1 MLKNIA
7 IVLRGSVIA
16 QAIGFLVLPILS
28 RLFAPEAFGAYQ
40 FFQAILTLL
49 LVTASMRFEVA
60 LLRAADGAELRAVL
74 WLCFVLN
81 LLVST
86 LVALL
91 VGLILAGGWPEAAA
105 SLPFTLW
112 LFPLA
117 LLLAGV
123 GQILTYLVTRESA
136 FPVSANSKVA
146 QAGAYAA
153 SGLALGAAA
162 PAVSGI
168 ILADLCGR
176 FALVG
181 MLLAWV
187 RRRKRDLF
195 GPVSRVQIV
204 AAASKFR
211 EFPLISVPGGIV
223 NTLGAVLTPM
233 MIYATFSPYVS
244 GQFALVERGLTIP
257 VALLVTAVSQ
267 VYMAGFAEALRKPGQ
282 SALAQFRKVVRNM
295 ALIGGPPV
303 LILIAFGPT
312 IFVTVFGE
320 RWLLAGEFARIMA
333 PAFWLV
339 LISGA
344 VNMTITLLGRQ
355 KLQMAW
361 EVGRLAAM
369 AAIWTAIPLLALS
382 ATTAVILHSLLILAT
397 CIAFLV
403 MANWALKAHGRAE
416 DALAVESQ

>member
-40 FFQAILTLL
+40 LFQAILAIL

-60 LLRAADGAELRAVL
+60 LLRAEEGDELRAAL
-74 WLCFVLN
+74 RLCFAITFT
-81 LLVST
+81 VSS

-91 VGLILAGGWPEAAA
+91 VGLILLTGWPAAA
-105 SLPFTLW
+105 TSLPFTLW

-117 LLLAGV
+117 LLIGGT
-123 GQILTYLVTRESA
+123 GQFLTYFVTRESA
-136 FPVSANSKVA
+136 FTVSANSKVA
-146 QAGAYAA
+146 QGGAYAA
-153 SGLALGAAA
+153 AGLAIGAAA
-162 PAVSGI
+162 PVTAGI
-168 ILADLCGR
+168 VMADLFGR
-176 FALVG
+176 FALTS
-181 MLLAWV
+181 MLLAWAQ
-187 RRRKRDLF
+187 RQGRGLF
-195 GPVSRVQIV
+195 GPVTRAQI
-204 AAASKFR
+204 AAVASKFR

-223 NTLGAVLTPM
+223 NTLGGVLTPM

-244 GQFALVERGLTIP
+244 GQFGLVERGLTIP

-267 VYMAGFAEALRKPGQ
+267 VYMAGFAEAIRKPGQ
-282 SALAQFRKVVRNM
+282 STLLQFRRVVRNM
-295 ALIGGPPV
+295 ALIGAPPV

-344 VNMTITLLGRQ
+344 VNMTIMLLGRQ

-361 EVGRLAAM
+361 EVGRLVAM
-369 AAIWTAIPLLALS
+369 LAIWTAIPLLALS
-382 ATTAVILHSLLILAT
+382 ATTAVILHSLLIMAT
-397 CIAFLV
+397 CAAFLV
-403 MANWALKAHGRAE
+403 MAYWALKAHGRAE
-416 DALAVESQ
+416 TEIVAEGR